1 MWRRTYYYECQGNV
15 YALNSTPEQTN
26 FVGNSRRIDPYN
38 NKYKPG
44 WRNHP
49 NFSWNNTN
57 QTRQQP
63 PGFKPLQANAQ
74 QKEELLATKAEWE
87 EEKKLNRAM
96 YAELQSLRQS
106 FTLLTTQV
114 NHLNQSAYERPRGAL
129 PSNSEVNPKEQVKAI
144 TLRSGKTLE
153 ELQPEKQ
160 PAMEEEKNQEG
171 EEEQERKKV
180 SPLASP
186 RKKKGK
192 DALPITDIDIRHL
205 PYPSR
210 AKTDIL
216 ESSFARFLETFKNL
230 KINIPLLEAVKQMPL
245 YGKFLK
251 EILSEKRKMEEQGT
265 VLLNE
270 NCSAILKN
278 ELPTKLKDLGS
289 FTIPC
294 EIGSNK
300 FVDRSTKIP
309 EGVMEDVLVKIQD
322 FISPCDFVVLDMEVD
337 NNLPV
342 SLGRPFLATAGAII
356 DCKQGNLT
364 LRLNNDTISFNIKEA
379 MKQPAIPHDD
389 FCLSIDVIDSCIA
402 EIEEARIGE
411 AKEGGLVNSE
421 EKEDED
427 PIMTREVDELEA
439 ESKEELEEE
448 IKEQGA
454 QEAPK
459 PELKP
464 LPNNLKYIFLEKND
478 KPVIISSYLT
488 ALEEKMLI
496 QMLSKHKKAIG

>member
-1 MWRRTYYYECQGNV
+1 MTANMYQYPPERSSKKAAGVFKLDSTSVKAQLDALQQQIASLQQKPTHVVASICELCGGGHADYECQG
-15 YALNSTPEQTN
+15 
-26 FVGNSRRIDPYN
+26 
-38 NKYKPG
+38 
-44 WRNHP
+44 
-49 NFSWNNTN
+49 
-57 QTRQQP
+57 
-63 PGFKPLQANAQ
+63 FKPLPANEQ
-74 QKEELLATKAEWE
+74 QKELLATKAELE

-114 NHLNQSAYERPRGAL
+114 NHLNQGAYERSRGAL

-153 ELQPEKQ
+153 ELQPKEQ
-160 PAMEEEKNQEG
+160 PAIEEEQNQKG
-171 EEEQERKKV
+171 EEEQRREKV
-180 SPLASP
+180 SSPASP

-192 DALPITDIDIRHL
+192 DALPITDIDVRNL

-216 ESSFARFLETFKNL
+216 ESSFARFLEIFKNL
-230 KINIPLLEAVKQMPL
+230 QINIPLIEAVRQMPL

-251 EILSEKRKMEEQGT
+251 EVISEKKKTEEQGT
-265 VLLNE
+265 ILQNE
-270 NCSAILKN
+270 NCSAILINK
-278 ELPTKLKDLGS
+278 LPTKLKDPGS
-289 FTIPC
+289 FTTPC
-294 EIGSNK
+294 EISSNK
-300 FVDRSTKIP
+300 FANALWDLGASVNLMPLSLCRYLKLGEPQETRITLQFADRSTKIP

-322 FISPCDFVVLDMEVD
+322 FIYPHDFVVLDMEVD
-337 NNLPV
+337 KYLP
-342 SLGRPFLATAGAII
+342 II
-356 DCKQGNLT
+356 L
-364 LRLNNDTISFNIKEA
+364 
-379 MKQPAIPHDD
+379 
-389 FCLSIDVIDSCIA
+389 
-402 EIEEARIGE
+402 EIEEEERIGE

-464 LPNNLKYIFLEKND
+464 LPNNLKYVFLEEND
-478 KPVIISSYLT
+478 KPVIISSCLT
-488 ALEEKMLI
+488 GLEEKMLI
-496 QMLSKHKKAIG
+496 EQIGTKALHIPAKEEINGTFKALLWG